1 MLSDGLW
8 HKCSS
13 RKRIVAVRFMVQSA
27 NTYTD
32 TYNQCVCAVV
42 PTNYTEYDFVLR
54 TVGRVQDGWEASEF
68 TVSVIFCYVV

>member
-42 PTNYTEYDFVLR
+42 PTNYRLSAVLHGLASTG
-54 TVGRVQDGWEASEF
+54 TVL
-68 TVSVIFCYVV
+68 SVHE